1 MWKAAS
7 GVFRR
12 ASTGWLVVLTVAVAG
27 CGKTDDSKIVVYRIP
42 KEQPPSTEPAVAGD
56 TSDTTTAVHWTA
68 PSGWEEQ
75 PASGFRKGSF
85 LVRGADGKTADV
97 SVISFP
103 EAAGGVLAN
112 VNRWRNQ
119 LKLQPI
125 ANETEI
131 GAPFAVAGRDMFVV
145 DLVSEEPIAD
155 GAKSRLLGGIF
166 PLPGETWF
174 FKMVGPDELV
184 RSQEES
190 FRQFLSSV
198 HLEQGAAQPISE
210 ASPASGPMSAN
221 TGGNKTDVPMVAA
234 GSASAPSLQYQLP
247 NGWEEKPLSP
257 MRLASFKSVAPGGK
271 ETDISVVSLPGTA
284 GGNLANV
291 NRWRGQLNLQPI
303 DEEALGKTAEHLQ
316 ANNHEYLL
324 VNLESEGPVNGQPD
338 KQRILA
344 AITCEAN
351 RCWFIK
357 MTGETAAVESQ
368 QAAFKDFLQSLK
380 LP

>member
-1 MWKAAS
+1 
-7 GVFRR
+7 
-12 ASTGWLVVLTVAVAG
+12 
-27 CGKTDDSKIVVYRIP
+27 
-42 KEQPPSTEPAVAGD
+42 
-56 TSDTTTAVHWTA
+56 
-68 PSGWEEQ
+68 
-75 PASGFRKGSF
+75 
-85 LVRGADGKTADV
+85 
-97 SVISFP
+97 
-103 EAAGGVLAN
+103 
-112 VNRWRNQ
+112 
-119 LKLQPI
+119 
-125 ANETEI
+125 
-131 GAPFAVAGRDMFVV
+131 
-145 DLVSEEPIAD
+145 
-155 GAKSRLLGGIF
+155 
-166 PLPGETWF
+166 
-174 FKMVGPDELV
+174 
-184 RSQEES
+184 
-190 FRQFLSSV
+190 
-198 HLEQGAAQPISE
+198 
-210 ASPASGPMSAN
+210 
-221 TGGNKTDVPMVAA
+221 MVAPA
-234 GSASAPSLQYQLP
+234 SASAPSLQYQLP